1 MRGGCRSSATRDF
14 FIRKPKAPE
23 RPGNGRMMDPKPFGI
38 GERIAQLK
46 KRDVRILADEFQK
59 KSATRPKL
67 ARTGRSPAFR
77 RHEAFSPPHL
87 A

>member
-1 MRGGCRSSATRDF
+1 
-14 FIRKPKAPE
+14 
-23 RPGNGRMMDPKPFGI
+23 MMDPKPFGI

-46 KRDVRILADEFQK
+46 KRDVRVLADEFQK

-77 RHEAFSPPHL
+77 RDEAFSPPHL